1 MPSNRWIN
9 TVESL
14 DCRAESDAIGQYTK
28 AHNDNIMVTIHAY
41 RFYLDRMLARNPFCC
56 GPGGVCGEGKKTTV
70 NKQTNWKK
78 SARKTEGSTWSARHM
93 PESIEQ
99 CEPKKAL
106 NGVDLHANVP
116 AHHAQMFEH
125 FGISFFSQTSC
136 VCSTHGVWV
145 HILVHSSG
153 AKIRKKTSACFAHFV
168 LLFSERQDSVC
179 PHSEASGR
187 KPDGLAERESVNWN
201 SVQRLKSICSV
212 DLAGGWEA
220 KRVIF
225 FRCKVFL
232 RGASVLSAFC
242 LMRFVCFDRISRPF
256 ELCVFINKSLA
267 LKATHTNSFNL
278 QFQNVTSFD
287 LPASNLQR

>member
-70 NKQTNWKK
+70 NKQPNWKK

-99 CEPKKAL
+99 CGPKKAL
-106 NGVDLHANVP
+106 NGVDLHANIP

-125 FGISFFSQTSC
+125 FGISFFPKHRVYARSTASESTFLCIRLAQRSGKKRARVLHISCSSSPNGKTACAHTVKQAAGNQTVSP
-136 VCSTHGVWV
+136 S
-145 HILVHSSG
+145 
-153 AKIRKKTSACFAHFV
+153 AKVLIEIR
-168 LLFSERQDSVC
+168 FSD
-179 PHSEASGR
+179 
-187 KPDGLAERESVNWN
+187 
-201 SVQRLKSICSV
+201 
-212 DLAGGWEA
+212 
-220 KRVIF
+220 
-225 FRCKVFL
+225 
-232 RGASVLSAFC
+232 
-242 LMRFVCFDRISRPF
+242 
-256 ELCVFINKSLA
+256 
-267 LKATHTNSFNL
+267 
-278 QFQNVTSFD
+278 
-287 LPASNLQR
+287 